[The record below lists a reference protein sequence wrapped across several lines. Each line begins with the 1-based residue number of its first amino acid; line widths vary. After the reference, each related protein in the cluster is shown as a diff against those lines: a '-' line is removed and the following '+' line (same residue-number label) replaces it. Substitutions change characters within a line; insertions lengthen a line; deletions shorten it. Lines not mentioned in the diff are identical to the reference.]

1 MEHAAVDEGILMD
14 LIEKYRK
21 LSKRF
26 DERVGKLSIPQ
37 LVRCVDA
44 LAKLARLIL
53 RYRGI
58 LELEE
63 SGRELTR
70 LLAEVREEMRAEK
83 GSGKK
88 ALWRVKR
95 MDEEIDLIKA
105 INRLAERLRELRI
118 RLIGGDRDE

>member
-1 MEHAAVDEGILMD
+1 MEHAAVDRDILMD

-21 LSKRF
+21 LSERF
-26 DERVGKLSIPQ
+26 DERVGRLSIPQ

-44 LAKLARLIL
+44 LTKLARLIL

-63 SGRELTR
+63 SEREPTR

-88 ALWRVKR
+88 ALWKVKK
-95 MDEEIDLIKA
+95 MDEEIDLIKS
-105 INRLAERLRELRI
+105 IHRLAERLRELRI
-118 RLIGGDRDE
+118 KLIGGDEDE

>member
-1 MEHAAVDEGILMD
+1 MEHAAMDRDILMD

-21 LSKRF
+21 LSERF
-26 DERVGKLSIPQ
+26 DERVGRLSIPQ

-44 LAKLARLIL
+44 LTKLARLIL

-63 SGRELTR
+63 SERELTR

-88 ALWRVKR
+88 ALWKVKK
-95 MDEEIDLIKA
+95 MDEEIDLIKS
-105 INRLAERLRELRI
+105 IHRLAERLRELRI
-118 RLIGGDRDE
+118 KLIGGDEDE

>member
-1 MEHAAVDEGILMD
+1 MEHTAVDEGILMD

-105 INRLAERLRELRI
+105 IHRLAERLRELRI
-118 RLIGGDRDE
+118 KLIGGDEDE

>member
-1 MEHAAVDEGILMD
+1 MEHAAMDRDILMD

-21 LSKRF
+21 LSERF
-26 DERVGKLSIPQ
+26 DERVGRLSIPQ

-44 LAKLARLIL
+44 LTKLARLIL

-63 SGRELTR
+63 SERELTR

-88 ALWRVKR
+88 ALWKVKK

-105 INRLAERLRELRI
+105 IHRLAERLRELRI
-118 RLIGGDRDE
+118 KLIGGDEDE

>member
-1 MEHAAVDEGILMD
+1 MEHAAMDRDILMD

-21 LSKRF
+21 LSERF

-44 LAKLARLIL
+44 LTKLARLIL

-63 SGRELTR
+63 SERELTR

-88 ALWRVKR
+88 ALWRVKKL
-95 MDEEIDLIKA
+95 DEEGDLVRA
-105 INRLAERLRELRI
+105 IHRLAERLRELRI
-118 RLIGGDRDE
+118 KLIGGDEDE

>member
-1 MEHAAVDEGILMD
+1 MDRDILMD

-26 DERVGKLSIPQ
+26 DERVGRLSIPQ

-70 LLAEVREEMRAEK
+70 LLAEVREEMRSEK
-83 GSGKK
+83 GSGKT
-88 ALWRVKR
+88 ALWRVKK
-95 MDEEIDLIKA
+95 MDEEVDLIKA
-105 INRLAERLRELRI
+105 IHRLAERLRELRI
-118 RLIGGDRDE
+118 KLIGGDEDE

>member
-1 MEHAAVDEGILMD
+1 MEHAAVDRDILMD

-26 DERVGKLSIPQ
+26 DERVGRLSIPQ

-53 RYRGI
+53 RYRGV
-58 LELEE
+58 LDLEE
-63 SGRELTR
+63 GERELTR

-88 ALWRVKR
+88 ALWKVKK
-95 MDEEIDLIKA
+95 MDEEIDLIKS
-105 INRLAERLRELRI
+105 IHRLAERLRELRI
-118 RLIGGDRDE
+118 KLIGGDEDE

>member
-1 MEHAAVDEGILMD
+1 MMD

-26 DERVGKLSIPQ
+26 DERVGRLSIPQ

-58 LELEE
+58 LDLEE
-63 SGRELTR
+63 SERELTR
-70 LLAEVREEMRAEK
+70 LLAEVRDEMRSEK
-83 GSGKK
+83 GSGKT
-88 ALWRVKR
+88 ALWRVKK
-95 MDEEIDLIKA
+95 MDEEANPD
-105 INRLAERLRELRI
+105 RG
-118 RLIGGDRDE
+118 IGPRGPDRGLESG

>member
-1 MEHAAVDEGILMD
+1 MEHAALDRDILMD

-26 DERVGKLSIPQ
+26 DERVGRLSIPQ

-53 RYRGI
+53 RYRGV
-58 LELEE
+58 LDLEE
-63 SGRELTR
+63 GERELTR
-70 LLAEVREEMRAEK
+70 LLAEVRKEMRAEK

-88 ALWRVKR
+88 ALWRIKR

-105 INRLAERLRELRI
+105 IHRLAERLRELKI
-118 RLIGGDRDE
+118 KLIGGDEDE

>member
-105 INRLAERLRELRI
+105 IHRLAERLRELRI
-118 RLIGGDRDE
+118 KLIGGDEDE

>member
-1 MEHAAVDEGILMD
+1 MMD

-26 DERVGKLSIPQ
+26 DERVGRLSIPQ

-53 RYRGI
+53 RYRGV
-58 LELEE
+58 LDLEE
-63 SGRELTR
+63 SERELTR
-70 LLAEVREEMRAEK
+70 LLAEVREEMRSEK
-83 GSGKK
+83 GSGKT

-105 INRLAERLRELRI
+105 IHRLAERLRELRI
-118 RLIGGDRDE
+118 KLIGGDEDE

>member
-1 MEHAAVDEGILMD
+1 MEHAAVDRDILMD

-26 DERVGKLSIPQ
+26 DERVERLSIPQ

-58 LELEE
+58 LDLEE
-63 SGRELTR
+63 SERELTR
-70 LLAEVREEMRAEK
+70 LLAEVREEMRSEK
-83 GSGKK
+83 GSGKT

-105 INRLAERLRELRI
+105 IHRLAEKLRELKI
-118 RLIGGDRDE
+118 KLIGGDEDE

>member
-1 MEHAAVDEGILMD
+1 MEHAAVDRDILMD

-26 DERVGKLSIPQ
+26 DERVGRLSIPQ

-53 RYRGI
+53 RYRGV
-58 LELEE
+58 LDLEE
-63 SGRELTR
+63 SERELTR
-70 LLAEVREEMRAEK
+70 LLAEVREEMRSEK
-83 GSGKK
+83 GSGKT

-105 INRLAERLRELRI
+105 IHRLAERLRELKI
-118 RLIGGDRDE
+118 KLIGGDEDE

>member
-1 MEHAAVDEGILMD
+1 MEHAAVDRDILMD

-26 DERVGKLSIPQ
+26 DERVGRLSIPQ

-53 RYRGI
+53 RYRGV
-58 LELEE
+58 LDLEE
-63 SGRELTR
+63 SERELTR
-70 LLAEVREEMRAEK
+70 LLAEVREEMRSEK
-83 GSGKK
+83 GSGKT
-88 ALWRVKR
+88 ALWRIKR

-105 INRLAERLRELRI
+105 IHRLAERLRELKI
-118 RLIGGDRDE
+118 KLIGGDEDE

>member
-1 MEHAAVDEGILMD
+1 MEHAAVDRDILMD

-26 DERVGKLSIPQ
+26 DERVGRLSIPQ

-58 LELEE
+58 LDLEE
-63 SGRELTR
+63 SERELTR
-70 LLAEVREEMRAEK
+70 LLAEVREEMRSEK
-83 GSGKK
+83 GSGKT

-105 INRLAERLRELRI
+105 IHRLAERLRELRI
-118 RLIGGDRDE
+118 KLIGGDGDE